1 MMFFLVQ
8 SFLLASL
15 FISWP
20 MVNVQIS
27 FPYGEDRPRNM
38 RRPAALPAATHLIP
52 ALFVLFILIRRSP
65 RTYSLR
71 VAGRNLGGC

>member
-1 MMFFLVQ
+1 
-8 SFLLASL
+8 
-15 FISWP
+15 

-27 FPYGEDRPRNM
+27 FPYGEDRPPNM
-38 RRPAALPAATHLIP
+38 RRPAAFHAAIHVIP
-52 ALFVLFILIRRSP
+52 ALFLLFILIRGSL